1 MTPGTGVPTPPHPT
15 PPTPPH
21 PPNPIPPPPHRR
33 TALRAVRYGTGRG
46 VRFRLFVLPQTQRFV
61 GGGGSL
67 APLRLKCEVSQN
79 LIRTTF
85 FGLRTGPFELQVSAM
100 KSVDLQAA
108 DRSLANVAPP
118 VRGENDLYRLLV
130 DGFQSSRN
138 LLNSKVYDSLGIP
151 AAGLAGPGCLS
162 RRPGN
167 FKRPQLAAT
176 SGSQERLRF

>member
-1 MTPGTGVPTPPHPT
+1 MTNNLTRRGPHLALDPPLELGEKDLYRLLRDGARGTVS
-15 PPTPPH
+15 
-21 PPNPIPPPPHRR
+21 
-33 TALRAVRYGTGRG
+33 AVRAPPDSALCR
-46 VRFRLFVLPQTQRFV
+46 
-61 GGGGSL
+61 GGSL
-67 APLRLKCEVSQN
+67 APLRLKCEEVSQN

-100 KSVDLQAA
+100 KIVDLQAA
-108 DRSLANVAPP
+108 VPAGRSPANVAPP

-151 AAGLAGPGCLS
+151 AAGLAGPGWLS

-167 FKRPQLAAT
+167 FKRPQFAAT
-176 SGSQERLRF
+176 SGSQKRLRF